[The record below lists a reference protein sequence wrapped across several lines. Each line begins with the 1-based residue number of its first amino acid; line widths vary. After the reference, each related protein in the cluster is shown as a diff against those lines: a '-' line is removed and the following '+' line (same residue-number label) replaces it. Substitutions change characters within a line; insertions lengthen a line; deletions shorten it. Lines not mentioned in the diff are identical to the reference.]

1 MFNRTTINLLFSI
14 CFGLLVLAADLAI
27 YFLSVIL
34 CILQDI
40 RKWGTLQLRVIA
52 GRLRTISTRANS
64 QLRHLNGPNGTRRLG
79 LNQDP
84 FADLSKDFFL
94 NQTHPGSPRQS
105 RSRRRARGE
114 TTPSRPL
121 SSRPARRPRRLLQAR
136 PLSLS
141 PPPTYSEQG
150 PIQDQT
156 MSTAKEE
163 SALTSKVKREEA
175 EQPSLTSHGQP
186 QVELSPGID
195 RLSLVE
201 TSATPPADRL
211 SLVETPAHSS
221 SPTASDSPEAEV

>member
-14 CFGLLVLAADLAI
+14 CFGLLLLAADLAI
-27 YFLSVIL
+27 YLLSVVL

-52 GRLRTISTRANS
+52 GRLRTCSSRGNSRA
-64 QLRHLNGPNGTRRLG
+64 RHLNGPSETLRLG

-84 FADLSKDFFL
+84 FADLSPDYFL

-114 TTPSRPL
+114 TTPCRPL

-136 PLSLS
+136 QLSLS
-141 PPPTYSEQG
+141 PPPTYSEQC
-150 PIQDQT
+150 PTQDQT
-156 MSTAKEE
+156 MSTAKVD

-175 EQPSLTSHGQP
+175 EQPPQTSHDRP

-195 RLSLVE
+195 RLSLAE
-201 TSATPPADRL
+201 TSATPPNDRL
-211 SLVETPAHSS
+211 SLVETPVHST
-221 SPTASDSPEAEV
+221 SPTASDNEAEV

>member
-27 YFLSVIL
+27 YFLSVVL

-52 GRLRTISTRANS
+52 GRLRTCSSRGNSRA
-64 QLRHLNGPNGTRRLG
+64 RHLNGPSETRRLG

-84 FADLSKDFFL
+84 FADLSPDYFL

-114 TTPSRPL
+114 TTPCRPS

-136 PLSLS
+136 QLSLS
-141 PPPTYSEQG
+141 PPPTYSEQCQT
-150 PIQDQT
+150 QDQT
-156 MSTAKEE
+156 MSTVKVDN
-163 SALTSKVKREEA
+163 ALTPKVKREEA
-175 EQPSLTSHGQP
+175 EQPPQMSHDRP
-186 QVELSPGID
+186 QVELSPGIA
-195 RLSLVE
+195 RLSLAE
-201 TSATPPADRL
+201 TSATPPNDSL
-211 SLVETPAHSS
+211 SLVETPVHST
-221 SPTASDSPEAEV
+221 SPTASDNEAEV